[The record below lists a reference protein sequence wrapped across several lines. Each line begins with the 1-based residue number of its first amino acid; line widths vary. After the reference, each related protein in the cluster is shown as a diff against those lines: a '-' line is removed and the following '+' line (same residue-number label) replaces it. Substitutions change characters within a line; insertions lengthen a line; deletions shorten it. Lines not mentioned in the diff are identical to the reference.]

1 MAEDSMELLALLRKV
16 AADSDVDTLREA
28 VRVMAQAIM
37 EEEVTD
43 IVGADRGARSE
54 TRTGHRNGYRDRDW
68 DTRVG
73 SIELKVPR
81 VRDGGYIPSLLEA
94 RRRGERALLSVIQ
107 EAYVHGVSTRKVDDL
122 VRALGMTGISKSSVS
137 RICAELDT
145 QVEAFR
151 CRPLVG
157 HYPYLMLDATYVKV
171 REAGHVTSMATVI
184 AMAVTETG
192 EREIIGLDVGPSEDG
207 AFWTAFLRGLVA
219 RGLAGVQLVVS
230 DSHSGLKEA
239 IFAVLTGAA
248 WQRCR
253 VHFMRNALAQ
263 VPKAASSVVAA
274 AVRTIFAQPDAPA
287 AHEQLGRVADS
298 LRGQFPKVAEMLED
312 AEHDILAHMDFPDAH
327 RRRMASTNP
336 LERLNKE
343 IKRRTNV
350 VGIFPNRASLVRLAG
365 AILSEQNDEWAVARR
380 YFSAESMATLR
391 NPTAEEVAPQM
402 LVAVN

>member
-1 MAEDSMELLALLRKV
+1 MAKNSMELLELLRKV
-16 AADSDVDTLREA
+16 TADSDVDTLREA
-28 VRVMAQAIM
+28 VRIMAQAIM
-37 EEEVTD
+37 EEEVAD
-43 IVGADRGARSE
+43 LVGAGRGERSE
-54 TRTGHRNGYRDRDW
+54 TRKGHRNGYRDRGW

-81 VRDGGYIPSLLEA
+81 VRDGGYIPSLLEP
-94 RRRGERALLSVIQ
+94 RRRGERALLCVIQ

-151 CRPLVG
+151 CRPLLG

-192 EREIIGLDVGPSEDG
+192 EREIVGIDVGPSEDG
-207 AFWTAFLRGLVA
+207 AFWTEFLRSLVA
-219 RGLAGVQLVVS
+219 RGLAGVRLVVS

-239 IFAVLTGAA
+239 IFSVFSGAT

-253 VHFMRNALAQ
+253 VHFMRNALSQ
-263 VPKAASSVVAA
+263 VPKAASPMAA
-274 AVRTIFAQPDAPA
+274 AAIRTIFAQPDAEN
-287 AHEQLGRVADS
+287 AHEQLGRVVAS
-298 LRGQFPKVAEMLED
+298 LRARFPKVSEMLQD
-312 AEHDILAHMDFPDAH
+312 AEEDILAHMAFPEAH

-336 LERLNKE
+336 LERINKE

-350 VGIFPNRASLVRLAG
+350 VGIFPNRASLIRLAG
-365 AILSEQNDEWAVARR
+365 AILSEQNDEWQVCRR
-380 YFSAESMATLR
+380 YFSAESMAALR
-391 NPTAEEVAPQM
+391 TPIDEEVAPQT
-402 LVAVN
+402 LVALN